1 MSTTQTYGGVPEGR
15 SPPASR
21 LFVSETER
29 HFDTAHIHRRISWP
43 ALFAAVFVAL
53 AVELMLSILGA
64 GVGLGFV
71 SPQAGA
77 TPHASSL
84 GIGAGIWWFV
94 STLIAFGIGGFV
106 AAWLAGITARFDGM
120 LHGVVTW
127 AIAWLVV
134 VYLLTTA
141 LGGLLGG
148 AFSLVGSG
156 LSAAGAGVKAAA
168 PQVAQAAGVTPATL
182 QGQVQAYLQ
191 PTDPNPAT
199 MTPQEARAAI
209 ATELPTYVAGG
220 SGAAAA
226 KARIIAIMAAQ
237 MKISQADAT
246 KRFDQLQA
254 RATQTKNQV
263 VQKTETV
270 ATASAGTASTG
281 SYLIFG
287 VLLLDLIAAAI
298 GGSLAVQRRML
309 LTERVGPGQAVVD

>member
-1 MSTTQTYGGVPEGR
+1 MSTTETYGGLPEDQ
-15 SPPASR
+15 
-21 LFVSETER
+21 LFPERRTVAYETER
-29 HFDTAHIHRRISWP
+29 HFDSAHIHRRISWP
-43 ALFAAVFVAL
+43 ALFAAVFVAI
-53 AVELMLSILGA
+53 AVELMLSILGV

-77 TPHASSL
+77 TPHVSSL
-84 GIGAGIWWFV
+84 GIGAGVWWFV

-106 AAWLAGITARFDGM
+106 AAWLAGITSRFDGL

-127 AIAWLVV
+127 AIATLVV

-148 AFSLVGSG
+148 AFSVVGSG
-156 LSAAGAGVKAAA
+156 LSGAGASVKTAV
-168 PQVAQAAGVTPATL
+168 PQVAQAAGVTPE
-182 QGQVQAYLQ
+182 AYLQ

-199 MTPQEARAAI
+199 MNSQQAQKAI

-237 MKISQADAT
+237 MKVSQADAT

-254 RATQTKNQV
+254 RASQTKNSAI
-263 VQKTETV
+263 QKTETA
-270 ATASAGTASTG
+270 ATASAGDASTG

-298 GGSLAVQRRML
+298 GGSLAVQRRTL
-309 LTERVGPGQAVVD
+309 LTERAGPGQPLRG